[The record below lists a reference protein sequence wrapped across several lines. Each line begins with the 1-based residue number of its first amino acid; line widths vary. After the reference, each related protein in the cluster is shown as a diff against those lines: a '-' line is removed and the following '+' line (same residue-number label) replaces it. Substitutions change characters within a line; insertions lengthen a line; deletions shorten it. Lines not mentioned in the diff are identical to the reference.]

1 MLRQRSQTPELPG
14 ACYTRVLRRSSAKRD
29 GVRRAHAAPAAA
41 REPRHAALSSSL
53 NIPIAIILTPFAD
66 YDSDWLVQNSTTH
79 CSAQK
84 RSFPPS
90 LEMKAQCPP
99 YLGAMSAMKGSLQ
112 FPNCGTRRWE
122 RTDRPGLRRPA
133 SARGFA
139 LSRATHSLDDNNR
152 TRPGSP
158 IPVP

>member
-66 YDSDWLVQNSTTH
+66 YDSDWLVQSSSHPSTAGTVP
-79 CSAQK
+79 
-84 RSFPPS
+84 SFPPP
-90 LEMKAQCPP
+90 LEMKAESPP

-158 IPVP
+158 